1 MRRFTSCLLLTLCFQ
16 LALFAPS
23 TAQAIDG
30 LVTFGDSLSDMGNRS
45 VETKKPGIKFRENWV
60 KILADPG
67 LLNVPDFKPSGM
79 SFYYGGTNYAVGGA
93 TTEVT
98 AAMNKDRNRGQ
109 HLTQQISN
117 RYLNPAFNKDGVKKN
132 ALHVIVVGTNDLMLA
147 SIGIDQIATQW
158 AKLDAV
164 GVAVAKST
172 ESQIQALASAGVR
185 HVMWGDLFDVA
196 QAPSVVNRAKPFG
209 ASVSATYLAA
219 ITRAV
224 NAHNTEMDAAIAR
237 LQKANPGL
245 IVTKLDLHSRFAD
258 VAKDPARYGFVE
270 VTKGAND
277 DKHLFSADGLHPTTQ
292 AHKMLAQ
299 YAYEV
304 LTKAKPVAQGAQ

>member
-1 MRRFTSCLLLTLCFQ
+1 MRRLSALLALAFCFQ
-16 LALFAPS
+16 LALAETC

-45 VETKKPGIKFRENWV
+45 VETRKPDIKFRENWV
-60 KILADPG
+60 KVLAGPG

-79 SFYYGGTNYAVGGA
+79 SYYYGGTNYAVGGA
-93 TTEVT
+93 TTEAT

-109 HLTQQISN
+109 HLTQQVSK

-132 ALHVIVVGTNDLMLA
+132 ALHVIVIGTNDLMLA
-147 SIGIDQIATQW
+147 SIGLDQIATKW

-172 ESQIQALASAGVR
+172 ESQIQALAGAGVR

-196 QAPSVVNRAKPFG
+196 QAPSVAMRAKPFG
-209 ASVSATYLAA
+209 VEVSGVYLAA

-224 NAHNTEMDAAIAR
+224 QAHNTEMDAAIAR

-245 IVTKLDLHSRFAD
+245 TLTKLDLHARFAD
-258 VAKDPARYGFVE
+258 VAKDPAKYGFVE

-304 LTKAKPVAQGAQ
+304 LMKPVAQSAQ

>member
-1 MRRFTSCLLLTLCFQ
+1 MRRFASLLILAFSFQ
-16 LALFAPS
+16 LALVATS

-45 VETKKPGIKFRENWV
+45 VETKKPDLKFRENWV
-60 KILADPG
+60 KVLASPG

-109 HLTQQISN
+109 HLTQQISK

-132 ALHVIVVGTNDLMLA
+132 ALHVIVIGTNDLMLA
-147 SIGIDQIATQW
+147 SIGIDQIATKW
-158 AKLDAV
+158 ARLDAV
-164 GVAVAKST
+164 GTAVAKST

-196 QAPSVVNRAKPFG
+196 QAPSVINRAKPFG
-209 ASVSATYLAA
+209 VAASSTYLGA

-224 NAHNTEMDAAIAR
+224 HAHNTEMEAAIER

-245 IVTKLDLHSRFAD
+245 TVTRLDLHSRFAD
-258 VAKDPARYGFVE
+258 VAKDPSKYGFVE

-277 DKHLFSADGLHPTTQ
+277 DKHLFSADGLHPTSQ

-304 LTKAKPVAQGAQ
+304 LMKPMAQQSGQ

>member
-1 MRRFTSCLLLTLCFQ
+1 MRRLASYLVLILCCHLTLV
-16 LALFAPS
+16 ALS
-23 TAQAIDG
+23 RAQEIDG
-30 LVTFGDSLSDMGNRS
+30 LVAFGDSLTDMGNRS
-45 VETKKPGIKFRENWV
+45 VETRKTDLKFRENRV
-60 KILADPG
+60 KVLAGPD

-79 SFYYGGTNYAVGGA
+79 SFYYGGTNYAIGGA

-109 HLTQQISN
+109 HLTQQITK
-117 RYLNPAFNKDGVKKN
+117 RYLNPVFNKDGVKKN
-132 ALHVIVVGTNDLMLA
+132 ALHVIVIGTNDLMLA
-147 SIGIDQIATQW
+147 SIGIDQIATKW
-158 AKLDAV
+158 TNLDAI

-185 HVMWGDLFDVA
+185 HVLWGDLFDVA

-209 ASVSATYLAA
+209 ASVSGVYLAA

-224 NAHNTEMDAAIAR
+224 TAHNTEMDAAIAR

-245 IVTKLDLHSRFAD
+245 TITKLELHSRFAD
-258 VAKDPARYGFVE
+258 VAKDPSKYGFVE
-270 VTKGAND
+270 VSKGAND
-277 DKHLFSADGLHPTTQ
+277 DKHLFSADGLHPTGQ
-292 AHKMLAQ
+292 AHRMLAQ

-304 LTKAKPVAQGAQ
+304 LMKPVAQSAQ

>member
-1 MRRFTSCLLLTLCFQ
+1 MRRFASFFALTLCCH
-16 LALFAPS
+16 LALIATS
-23 TAQAIDG
+23 AAQAIDG
-30 LVTFGDSLSDMGNRS
+30 LVVFGDSLSDMGNRS
-45 VETKKPGIKFRENWV
+45 VETKKPDIKFRENWV
-60 KILADPG
+60 KVLAGPD

-109 HLTQQISN
+109 HLSQQITK

-132 ALHVIVVGTNDLMLA
+132 ALHVIVIGTNDLMLA

-158 AKLDAV
+158 AKLDAI
-164 GVAVAKST
+164 GVNVARST
-172 ESQIQALASAGVR
+172 ESQIQALATAGVR

-196 QAPSVVNRAKPFG
+196 QAPSVVNRAKPYG
-209 ASVSATYLAA
+209 TAVSGVYLAA

-224 NAHNTEMDAAIAR
+224 HAHNTELDAAIAR

-245 IVTKLDLHSRFAD
+245 TITKLDLHSRFAD
-258 VAKDPARYGFVE
+258 VAKDPAKYGFVE

-292 AHKMLAQ
+292 AHRMLAQ

-304 LTKAKPVAQGAQ
+304 LMKPVAQQSAQ

>member
-1 MRRFTSCLLLTLCFQ
+1 MRRLAFCLTLTICCHLT
-16 LALFAPS
+16 LAVNS
-23 TAQAIDG
+23 TAQTIDG
-30 LVTFGDSLSDMGNRS
+30 LVTFGDSLTDMGNRS
-45 VETKKPGIKFRENWV
+45 VETRKPDIKFRENWV
-60 KILADPG
+60 KVLAGPE
-67 LLNVPDFKPSGM
+67 LLNIPDFKPSGM

-93 TTEVT
+93 TTEAT

-109 HLTQQISN
+109 HLTQQISK

-132 ALHVIVVGTNDLMLA
+132 ALHVIVIGTNDLMLA
-147 SIGIDQIATQW
+147 SIGLDQIATKW
-158 AKLDAV
+158 ARLDAV

-209 ASVSATYLAA
+209 AVASSTYLAA

-224 NAHNTEMDAAIAR
+224 TAHNTEMDAAIAR
-237 LQKANPGL
+237 LQQANPGL
-245 IVTKLDLHSRFAD
+245 TITKLDLHSRFAD
-258 VAKDPARYGFVE
+258 VAKDPAKYGFMG

-277 DKHLFSADGLHPTTQ
+277 DKHLFSADGLHPTSQ
-292 AHKMLAQ
+292 AHNMLAQ

-304 LTKAKPVAQGAQ
+304 LMNPVAQSAAQ